1 MCSSDLNG
9 GKGMENR
16 EYEAEKAR
24 YVDTLMFRV
33 MELESQNDILREKLN
48 NNFIGQKEMVKPGI
62 SLVETELRE
71 KLNEANRKYR
81 MVTEQNASLK
91 ERCQFRNVKG
101 LRKVAL
107 IYAENGLGGIV
118 KKIFNKN

>member
-1 MCSSDLNG
+1 
-9 GKGMENR
+9 MENR

-48 NNFIGQKEMVKPGI
+48 GQKEMVKPGI

-107 IYAENGLGGIV
+107 IYAEIGLGGIV